1 MIPQNYSSLN
11 FNMNEAKKDE
21 FLKLKGNGGVKSR
34 WNFGNNKSYSKK
46 AFIEHMLQVT
56 RVKQQK
62 LDLQIGSCSPY
73 S

>member
-34 WNFGNNKSYSKK
+34 
-46 AFIEHMLQVT
+46 
-56 RVKQQK
+56 
-62 LDLQIGSCSPY
+62 
-73 S
+73 